1 MPLADDIAKRLR
13 KMSHKQAG
21 EHVRDVLATFQT
33 AADGKAEF
41 TLVAV
46 VPREHAAAEPLLL
59 DRTRDWLSHIALA
72 VPEPLVLSTDVLA
85 LTDDEVSLAFLE
97 TSYPLDVSTVSWPN
111 TGAGPTG
118 AAAL

>member
-72 VPEPLVLSTDVLA
+72 VPEPLGLSTDVLA